1 MTRESAATSST
12 HRPLD
17 GSTTPPGALI
27 LRIGCWSLRTTRR
40 RTLTGVV
47 LALAIATLAVWA
59 MMLGSFDLSPGDVLA
74 AVLGTADRPTT
85 TVVLQWRAPRVVAAV
100 LFGASLAIG
109 GAVFQSLTR
118 NPLGSPDVIG
128 FSVGSYTG
136 VVATLLLGLSG
147 TLVIAT
153 GALVGG
159 LLTAAAVYLLAYR
172 RGVQS
177 FRLIVM
183 GIAVAAFLTAVNTWF
198 STKVDVDVALRAA
211 VWGAGTLSVVDWASV
226 GVSAAVLAAI
236 VLLSPAAG
244 RRLRA
249 LELGDD
255 SAAALGVRVE
265 LAKVWLIVLGV
276 TATALVTAAAGPIA
290 FIALAAPQIAR
301 RITGSGASVD
311 LLGSALVGALL
322 LLGADVVAQH
332 AIPGVVLPTGA
343 VTVCLGGA
351 YLVWLLASEGRRGLL
366 SQRS

>member
-1 MTRESAATSST
+1 MTRTPATRTPGTSIAPT
-12 HRPLD
+12 GTVTIRLG
-17 GSTTPPGALI
+17 GS
-27 LRIGCWSLRTTRR
+27 SLRTTRR
-40 RTLTGVV
+40 RIVGAIVLIAVILV
-47 LALAIATLAVWA
+47 LAMWATT
-59 MMLGSFDLSPGDVLA
+59 LGSYDLAPTDVVA

-85 TVVLQWRAPRVVAAV
+85 TVVLQWRAPRIVAAV

-147 TLVIAT
+147 TLVLAA
-153 GALVGG
+153 GALAGG
-159 LLTAAAVYLLAYR
+159 LLTAAAVYALAYR
-172 RGVQS
+172 RGVRS
-177 FRLIVM
+177 FRLIIM

-211 VWGAGTLSVVDWASV
+211 VWGAGTLSIVDWASV
-226 GVSAAVLAAI
+226 GLSAVVLCAVI
-236 VLLSPAAG
+236 VAGPAAA
-244 RRLRA
+244 RRLQT

-255 SAAALGVRVE
+255 GAAALGVRVE
-265 LAKVWLIVLGV
+265 RTKVWLIVLGI

-301 RITGSGASVD
+301 RITGSGTSID

-322 LLGADVVAQH
+322 LLAADVIAQH

-351 YLVWLLASEGRRGLL
+351 YLVWLLAAESRSGLRSGRP
-366 SQRS
+366 